1 MLLPCPPR
9 RRGTQNLVMNVGIK
23 TEEPP
28 PVLIMSGFAFF
39 LVNDDQLEL
48 SRKIANTAKAAKPG
62 NPATNPA

>member
-1 MLLPCPPR
+1 
-9 RRGTQNLVMNVGIK
+9 MNVGIK

-48 SRKIANTAKAAKPG
+48 SRKSANTARAAKPSHT
-62 NPATNPA
+62 A

>member
-1 MLLPCPPR
+1 
-9 RRGTQNLVMNVGIK
+9 MNVGIK

-62 NPATNPA
+62 NPASNPA